1 MSFSLHSGDARV
13 CCEGGIIA
21 RTRYEIGNGTNMFFS
36 LYSLKYYIRL
46 LAWVINLLI
55 RSAEQKKH
63 LLCFCS
69 N

>member
-36 LYSLKYYIRL
+36 LYSLKILYSFACLGYKS
-46 LAWVINLLI
+46 VD
-55 RSAEQKKH
+55 
-63 LLCFCS
+63 
-69 N
+69 